1 MGRLLGVGITT
12 ALMLWPVA
20 ASASEV
26 VWTLQKKNGRAFFF
40 GMLNESE
47 VDYEFWALC
56 RADGAIDVGAAAE
69 SHVGKGGGEAVTLK
83 LASGLKTATL
93 TGVSHESENVE
104 MTGGVELRATVSRD
118 HPVFAV
124 LTAGNKIKVTGPLK
138 HKSLAWETKG
148 LKPKLAAFLK
158 ACK

>member
-1 MGRLLGVGITT
+1 MGRPLGVGIVT

-20 ASASEV
+20 ASAAEV
-26 VWTLQKKNGRAFFF
+26 VWTLSKKNGRAYLT

-47 VDYEFWALC
+47 VDHEFWAHC

-83 LASGLKTATL
+83 LARALKSATL
-93 TGVSHESENVE
+93 TGVSRQSDNFQ
-104 MTGGVELRATVSRD
+104 MTGGVELRATVSRE

-124 LTAGNKIKVTGPLK
+124 LSAGSRIQVTGPIKPLT
-138 HKSLAWETKG
+138 WEIKG
-148 LKPKLAAFLK
+148 LKQKLAAFLK

>member
-1 MGRLLGVGITT
+1 VIS
-12 ALMLWPVA
+12 LW
-20 ASASEV
+20 ASCS
-26 VWTLQKKNGRAFFF
+26 G
-40 GMLNESE
+40 
-47 VDYEFWALC
+47 FWAHC

-83 LASGLKTATL
+83 LGRPLKSATL
-93 TGVSHESENVE
+93 TGVSRHSENSE

-124 LTAGNKIKVTGPLK
+124 LAAGLKIKVTGPIEPLT
-138 HKSLAWETKG
+138 WETKG
-148 LKPKLAAFLK
+148 LKQKVAAFLK

>member
-1 MGRLLGVGITT
+1 MKRLAAISLAVGVLLGPAI
-12 ALMLWPVA
+12 
-20 ASASEV
+20 ASAAEV
-26 VWTLQKKNGRAFFF
+26 VWSLQKKSGRAYLF

-47 VDYEFWALC
+47 VDNEFWAHC

-83 LASGLKTATL
+83 LGRPLKSATL
-93 TGVSHESENVE
+93 TGVSRHSENSE

-124 LTAGNKIKVTGPLK
+124 LAAGLKIQVTGPIEPLT
-138 HKSLAWETKG
+138 WETKG
-148 LKPKLAAFLK
+148 LKQKVAAYLK

>member
-1 MGRLLGVGITT
+1 MERLLVVGIAT
-12 ALMLWPVA
+12 LLLWPLA
-20 ASASEV
+20 ASAAEV
-26 VWTLQKKNGRAFFF
+26 VWTLQKKNGRAYLS

-47 VDYEFWALC
+47 VDHEFWAHC

-83 LASGLKTATL
+83 LSSGLKTATL
-93 TGVSHESENVE
+93 TGVSRESENVE
-104 MTGGVELRATVSRD
+104 MTGGIELRATVSRD

-124 LTAGNKIKVTGPLK
+124 LTAGDKVKVTGPLK
-138 HKSLAWETKG
+138 HKGLTWGTKG
-148 LKPKLAAFLK
+148 LKPKFAAFLK